1 MDRRNFLRTLVSA
14 AASGLVSAAQ
24 AGRAVAGPAPGRVV
38 IIGAGIVGSS
48 IAWHLARRGCE
59 VTVVEARGPAAQ
71 ASGNSFA
78 WLNGGDASQP
88 PSYHLLRAYALGE
101 HRRIGQELKW
111 PVRWGGSLEWQDG
124 PATDIDA
131 NVRLVQHRGSAMRV
145 IDTAELA
152 AIEPGL
158 AVADGT
164 RLVYGEQDGAL
175 DPRAAT
181 RLLFDSCQAMG
192 ATAVLPARVTG
203 LDSDGN
209 RHLVRTDAGTIDA
222 DLVVV
227 AAGVDATA
235 IARMGG
241 LHLPQQST
249 PGVIVTTE
257 PMDRIVHTVLYG
269 PDVHVHQRG
278 DGRVVLGEKA
288 GPPQTDE
295 HRALLAARPNEFPT
309 PDLAAEHATR
319 VLGVAQRQ
327 LPALARARVEGVG
340 VGWRPMPVDGLP
352 VVGRPRTRP
361 GLYFA
366 VMHSGITLAP
376 LIGRLAATEI
386 LDGVELELLSDFR
399 IDRLAGS

>member
-1 MDRRNFLRTLVSA
+1 MDRRNFIQALVSA
-14 AASGLVSAAQ
+14 AATGLVPAAQ
-24 AGRAVAGPAPGRVV
+24 AARSIATQAPARVV
-38 IIGAGIVGSS
+38 VIGAGIIGGS
-48 IAWHLARRGCE
+48 IAWHLARRGCA
-59 VTVVEARGPAAQ
+59 VTIVEARGPAAQ

-88 PSYHLLRAYALGE
+88 ASYHLLRAYALGE
-101 HRRIGQELKW
+101 HRRISQELDW
-111 PVRWGGSLEWQDG
+111 PVRWGGSLEWQEG
-124 PATDIDA
+124 PGQDIDA
-131 NVRLVQHRGSAMRV
+131 NVRRMQHRGSAIRA
-145 IDTAELA
+145 IDTADLA
-152 AIEPGL
+152 SIEPGL
-158 AVADGT
+158 AVPSST
-164 RLVYGEQDGAL
+164 RLVYAEQDGAL

-181 RLLFDSCQAMG
+181 RLLFDSGVAMG
-192 ATAVLPARVTG
+192 VTAVVPATVSG
-203 LDSDGN
+203 LDRDGR
-209 RHLVRTDAGTIDA
+209 RHVVQTDQGAIDA

-227 AAGVDATA
+227 AAGVDATG

-241 LHLPQQST
+241 LQLPQKST
-249 PGVIVTTE
+249 PGVIVTTG

-288 GPPQTDE
+288 GPPQSEE
-295 HRALLAARPNEFPT
+295 HRLFLEARPNEFPA
-309 PDLAAEHATR
+309 PELAAEHATR
-319 VLGVAQRQ
+319 VLNMAQRYV
-327 LPALARARVEGVG
+327 PALADARVEGVG

-352 VVGRPRTRP
+352 VVGRSRSRP

-399 IDRLAGS
+399 IDRLSGA